1 VSLFS
6 CPLTLSERY
15 SLAWQL
21 TWPLT
26 LIDIGIAFIIH
37 VILDIHK
44 PGAELVSEIP
54 NLLIIA
60 PWIIRLMM
68 RRSYP
73 GFRLKTL
80 VDGAPA
86 QMGYTES
93 FKVMWLL
100 SWRTEML
107 MLVLLLVVSFFLR
120 FVNVQLSSLVPSTE
134 ESPFLS
140 ALGLSLVL
148 NAAALIL
155 MPFVIPGMFSKKYQ
169 GFRIV
174 AERITAQPPVP
185 AAPAKKPK
193 K

>member
-1 VSLFS
+1 VSLFT
-6 CPLTLSERY
+6 CPLTFGERY
-15 SLAWQL
+15 SLSWQL

-26 LIDIGIAFIIH
+26 LIDIGIAFLIH

-44 PGAELVSEIP
+44 PGAELISEIP

-60 PWIIRLMM
+60 PWIVRRMM
-68 RRSYP
+68 SRSYP

-80 VDGAPA
+80 VGGVPAP
-86 QMGYTES
+86 MGYTES

-100 SWRTEML
+100 SWRTEVL

-120 FVNVQLSSLVPSTE
+120 FVNVQLASLVPSTE
-134 ESPFLS
+134 ESPFIS

-148 NAAALIL
+148 NAAAFLL
-155 MPFVIPGMFSKKYQ
+155 MPLVMPGMFSKQYQ
-169 GFRIV
+169 GFRVV
-174 AERITAQPPVP
+174 AERKEPAS
-185 AAPAKKPK
+185 AAPTPVAKKHK

>member
-1 VSLFS
+1 VGLFS
-6 CPLTLSERY
+6 CPLTFGERY

-37 VILDIHK
+37 VVLDIHK

-60 PWIIRLMM
+60 PWIVRLMM

-80 VDGAPA
+80 VNGTPA
-86 QMGYTES
+86 EMGYTES

-100 SWRTEML
+100 SWRTEVL

-120 FVNVQLSSLVPSTE
+120 FVNVQLASLVPSTE

-174 AERITAQPPVP
+174 AERIAPQPLS
-185 AAPAKKPK
+185 AAPVKKK
-193 K
+193 NK